1 MAKTK
6 TETEEGNAKEGGYV
20 NPADLPSV
28 PTESAQES
36 VDMEGTD
43 IGLMDAQ
50 AIRTR
55 ALELKQS
62 INQASIDLAEVLH
75 EIYHK
80 ELWKE
85 YGYESFQA
93 YSEGELDVGY
103 RSAMYSIKIIE
114 VLNRHAIPM
123 SRARELGW
131 GRLRAILPHITERN
145 VTGVL
150 DMAATRS
157 VRQIEAEFS
166 GGVVA
171 GSSGASQHAIRFLCT
186 EAEAS
191 AIYDALDEAKRR
203 LETDISSS
211 AMEFIAQEWMMYS
224 EGGVSNLS
232 LDNIIDFVYRNYGVR
247 LERIVDEEQ
256 PDIAEIVDEAG

>member
-1 MAKTK
+1 MMAKTK
-6 TETEEGNAKEGGYV
+6 ARVEGDPKEGGYV
-20 NPADLPSV
+20 DPADLPSA
-28 PTESAQES
+28 PTVGPP

-43 IGLMDAQ
+43 IGMMNAE
-50 AIRTR
+50 AIRAR
-55 ALELKQS
+55 ALELKQN
-62 INQASIDLAEVLH
+62 INRASIDLAEVLH

-80 ELWKE
+80 ELWKD

-114 VLNRHAIPM
+114 TLNRHAIPM
-123 SRARELGW
+123 DQARQLGW

-150 DMAATRS
+150 DMASTRS
-157 VRQIEAEFS
+157 VRQIEAEFADGGIVS
-166 GGVVA
+166 GSPV
-171 GSSGASQHAIRFLCT
+171 ASQHAIRFLCT

-203 LETDISSS
+203 LETDVSSS

-232 LDNIIDFVYRNYGVR
+232 LDNIVDFVYRNYGVR
-247 LERIVDEEQ
+247 LERIADEEQ
-256 PDIAEIVDEAG
+256 PDIEEIVDEAG